1 MENLQSRLLSHR
13 LESVIRDFHQP
24 VMIWQAAILIGALC
38 FAWVAARFVHG
49 RIDARRRAAG
59 RAPGAGAQSL
69 KRALFP
75 LFGSV
80 FVGGAQL
87 AFDPFMSTSLLSLAL
102 VPLFGIGLIYVLF
115 FFARRVFARD
125 GHTHAWLSI
134 VEKIV
139 STVVWAAMVMT
150 VLGIQRDVLG
160 WLDSVQFRVATA
172 HLTLLSVISGALWVC
187 VTLMV
192 AMWLG
197 SVLEDRLSRAS
208 TLDANLKVVLSRVGR
223 ALLVFAAILIG
234 LSLVG
239 IDVTVLGVFGGAVGV
254 GLGFGLQKIAS
265 NYVSGFI
272 ILLDRSL
279 RLGDAISVGGLQ
291 GVVTQIRTR
300 YTVVRGLDGNE
311 TLIPNEKL
319 ITDVVQNQSSYL
331 TRGYAKVAVQ
341 VAYTSDVEQALA
353 LLADAAKDVPRVLA
367 EPAPTPYLV
376 GFGADGI
383 DLELGFWIEDSAKGT
398 SGVRS
403 SVNRNIWRLFSEHG
417 ISIPFPQREVRVVG
431 LPDGFPA
438 AAGEAAGPDPALAN
452 GRARTGGVAAT
463 GGQSY
468 RFRGRNRIA
477 ALSQSAHGPRG
488 LRQGKKIFIFYKDL
502 ERLK

>member
-1 MENLQSRLLSHR
+1 
-13 LESVIRDFHQP
+13 
-24 VMIWQAAILIGALC
+24 
-38 FAWVAARFVHG
+38 G

-139 STVVWAAMVMT
+139 STVVWAAMVLT

-160 WLDSVQFRVATA
+160 WLDSVQFRVANA

-197 SVLEDRLSRAS
+197 SVLEDRLTRAT

-341 VAYTSDVEQALA
+341 VAYTSDVEHALT
-353 LLADAAKDVPRVLA
+353 LLADAAQGVPRVLA

-376 GFGADGI
+376 SFGADGI

-438 AAGEAAGPDPALAN
+438 AGAAAGNGAVDGHAPAA
-452 GRARTGGVAAT
+452 
-463 GGQSY
+463 
-468 RFRGRNRIA
+468 
-477 ALSQSAHGPRG
+477 
-488 LRQGKKIFIFYKDL
+488 
-502 ERLK
+502 

>member
-1 MENLQSRLLSHR
+1 MMQNLQSRLLSRR
-13 LESVIRDFHQP
+13 LESVIRDFNQP
-24 VMIWQAAILIGALC
+24 VMLWQAAILVGALC
-38 FAWVAARFVHG
+38 FAWLAARFVHG

-59 RAPGAGAQSL
+59 RGPGAGAQSL

-75 LFGSV
+75 LFGGV
-80 FVGGAQL
+80 FVWIAQL
-87 AFDPFMSTSLLSLAL
+87 AFDPFMSTALLSLAL
-102 VPLFGIGLIYVLF
+102 VPLIGIGLIYVLF

-125 GHTHAWLSI
+125 GSTHAWLSI

-139 STVVWAAMVMT
+139 STVVWAAMVLT
-150 VLGIQRDVLG
+150 VLGIQRDVIA
-160 WLDSVQFRVATA
+160 WLDSVQFRVANA
-172 HLTLLSVISGALWVC
+172 HLTLLSLISGALWIC
-187 VTLMV
+187 VTLLV

-197 SVLEDRLSRAS
+197 SVLEDRLTRAS

-223 ALLVFAAILIG
+223 ALLVFAAVLIG

-291 GVVTQIRTR
+291 GIVTQIRTR

-341 VAYTSDVEQALA
+341 VAYTSDVERRRAR
-353 LLADAAKDVPRVLA
+353 ADAARRSREGRA
-367 EPAPTPYLV
+367 ARARRA
-376 GFGADGI
+376 GADAVSGELRRGRHRSGARLLDRGFRERHVGRALDGEPQRLAALQRAR
-383 DLELGFWIEDSAKGT
+383 DLDPVPAARGARRRPAGRLRGDARRRRRRYGRPRGRVSRPDAERRAG
-398 SGVRS
+398 GVR
-403 SVNRNIWRLFSEHG
+403 RWT
-417 ISIPFPQREVRVVG
+417 
-431 LPDGFPA
+431 A
-438 AAGEAAGPDPALAN
+438 
-452 GRARTGGVAAT
+452 GVA
-463 GGQSY
+463 S
-468 RFRGRNRIA
+468 
-477 ALSQSAHGPRG
+477 
-488 LRQGKKIFIFYKDL
+488 RQEIFIFYKDL

>member
-1 MENLQSRLLSHR
+1 MQNRLLSHR
-13 LESVIRDFHQP
+13 LASVIRDFNEP
-24 VMIWQAAILIGALC
+24 VMIWQAAILVGALC

-49 RIDARRRAAG
+49 RT
-59 RAPGAGAQSL
+59 PGAGAQSL

-75 LFGSV
+75 LFGGL
-80 FVGGAQL
+80 FVLAAQFG
-87 AFDPFMSTSLLSLAL
+87 FDPFMSTSLLSLAL

-139 STVVWAAMVMT
+139 SVIVWAAMVLT
-150 VLGIQRDVLG
+150 VLGIQRDVIA
-160 WLDSVQFRVATA
+160 WLDSVQFRVANA

-197 SVLEDRLSRAS
+197 SVLEERLTRAT

-331 TRGYAKVAVQ
+331 TRGFAKVAVQ

-353 LLADAAKDVPRVLA
+353 VLAEAAKGVPRVLA

-403 SVNRNIWRLFSEHG
+403 SVNRNIWRLFGEHG

-431 LPDGFPA
+431 LPDG
-438 AAGEAAGPDPALAN
+438 LA
-452 GRARTGGVAAT
+452 
-463 GGQSY
+463 
-468 RFRGRNRIA
+468 
-477 ALSQSAHGPRG
+477 AHGLAAEGVPVAG
-488 LRQGKKIFIFYKDL
+488 GGATDGQASAA
-502 ERLK
+502 

>member
-13 LESVIRDFHQP
+13 LASVIRDFHQP
-24 VMIWQAAILIGALC
+24 VMIWQAAILVGALC

-75 LFGSV
+75 LFGGI
-80 FVGGAQL
+80 FVGVAQL

-139 STVVWAAMVMT
+139 STVVWAAMVLT

-160 WLDSVQFRVATA
+160 WLDSVQFRVANA
-172 HLTLLSVISGALWVC
+172 HLTLLSLISGALWVC

-197 SVLEDRLSRAS
+197 SVLEDRLTRAS

-291 GVVTQIRTR
+291 GIVTQIRTR

-341 VAYTSDVEQALA
+341 VAYTSDVEHALA
-353 LLADAAKDVPRVLA
+353 LLADAAKGVPRVLA

-376 GFGADGI
+376 SFGADGI

-403 SVNRNIWRLFSEHG
+403 TVNRNIWRLFSEHG

-431 LPDGFPA
+431 LPDGFAGAGA
-438 AAGEAAGPDPALAN
+438 AAGHDPAAGDPVA
-452 GRARTGGVAAT
+452 GRGAVDGHAPAA
-463 GGQSY
+463 
-468 RFRGRNRIA
+468 
-477 ALSQSAHGPRG
+477 
-488 LRQGKKIFIFYKDL
+488 
-502 ERLK
+502 